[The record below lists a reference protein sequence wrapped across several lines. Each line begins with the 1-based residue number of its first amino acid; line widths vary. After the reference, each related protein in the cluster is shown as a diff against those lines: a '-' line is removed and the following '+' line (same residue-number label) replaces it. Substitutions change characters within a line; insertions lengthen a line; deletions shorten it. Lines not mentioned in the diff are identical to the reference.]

1 MGPQGRRANT
11 ASTAPPS
18 KQDEAAQE
26 FNKKV
31 CELLDAQ
38 DAREL
43 EAAVLDALDLTPPN
57 VPLLSAVSCPAVLAF
72 FAGDNLSPLFCFLNI
87 SRCRVCVGF
96 ACVWIACWNGA
107 QTTIQG
113 LIVLAHAGSVQTQ
126 RVFVMAM
133 RNAVALGSAADKES
147 QAMADNARQNR
158 RALFTNAPAKH
169 LLKQLL
175 RCAAWGDAEIRQIAD
190 EALAALSADVA
201 ELIANAKYCIESA
214 DLEICQ
220 WVALSLFR
228 RTINPNDESNQHLIY
243 TIESMHP
250 YAANT
255 HITGRIIV
263 LGASQLSIT
272 FDPVSLPRRTNDSE
286 TCFPDF
292 SLLASDTVLSDFC
305 CPALLKRGEP

>member
-1 MGPQGRRANT
+1 MPH
-11 ASTAPPS
+11 
-18 KQDEAAQE
+18 D
-26 FNKKV
+26 F
-31 CELLDAQ
+31 
-38 DAREL
+38 
-43 EAAVLDALDLTPPN
+43 AAVCLCL
-57 VPLLSAVSCPAVLAF
+57 
-72 FAGDNLSPLFCFLNI
+72 
-87 SRCRVCVGF
+87 RVCLRLLGV
-96 ACVWIACWNGA
+96 A

-133 RNAVALGSAADKES
+133 RNAVALGSGADKES

-190 EALAALSADVA
+190 EALAALSADVT
-201 ELIANAKYCIESA
+201 ELIANAKCCVESA

-228 RTINPNDESNQHLIY
+228 RTINPNDESNQHVIY

-255 HITGRIIV
+255 HISGKIVV

-272 FDPVSLPRRTNDSE
+272 FDPVSRNGRQPSQRRNVTFA
-286 TCFPDF
+286 C
-292 SLLASDTVLSDFC
+292 LAVAFALSHA
-305 CPALLKRGEP
+305 ALLE

>member
-1 MGPQGRRANT
+1 
-11 ASTAPPS
+11 
-18 KQDEAAQE
+18 
-26 FNKKV
+26 
-31 CELLDAQ
+31 
-38 DAREL
+38 
-43 EAAVLDALDLTPPN
+43 
-57 VPLLSAVSCPAVLAF
+57 
-72 FAGDNLSPLFCFLNI
+72 
-87 SRCRVCVGF
+87 
-96 ACVWIACWNGA
+96 VWLGSWNGA

-158 RALFTNAPAKH
+158 RALFINAPAKH

-228 RTINPNDESNQHLIY
+228 RTINPNDESNQHVIY

-255 HITGRIIV
+255 HITGRIVV

-272 FDPVSLPRRTNDSE
+272 FDPVSPARRTMILELHSPCSGDINNRAML
-286 TCFPDF
+286 PDF
-292 SLLASDTVLSDFC
+292 FLQRCSSEANHDILAFFNDEDMSTAPTHRFSYAPHRPDYRC
-305 CPALLKRGEP
+305 CSRDETPS